1 MSMIHQRPI
10 DILTGTF
17 GTVRHIDVRTA
28 AGGDLSRMPLCHR
41 VLLENVLRQPDADVA
56 EAGRRALLDWLDPG
70 RSEAEIPF
78 APSRILMHDTTCGPA
93 LVDIAAMRD
102 ALAEAGGDPA
112 RLNPACPV
120 ATSTDHSVA
129 VDVSARP
136 DALRHNMTREME
148 RNAERYRF
156 MKWAA
161 NTVRGFRV
169 FPPGTGIMHTI
180 NMERLATV
188 VSVEE
193 RDGVRWAVPDTLVGT
208 DSHTPM
214 INSLGVLGWGVGGI
228 EAEAVMFGVPLAL
241 RIPEVIGVR
250 LAGRLPE
257 GCLATDL
264 ALVVTERLRKLGV
277 AGEFVEFF
285 GPGVASLSSGER
297 SVVANM
303 APEYG
308 ASTGFFPIDRRT
320 LAYLRDTGRDKTQCA
335 LVAAYAQA
343 IGLWYEPEATPR
355 YTETIAID
363 LPSLGPSLAGP
374 RRPHDRLAPEQ
385 VPAIMAPLTS
395 GAKPP
400 AIELPDGA
408 DDVPDDAVAIA
419 AITSCTNTTDLGL
432 LIAAGLLA
440 RKARKFALR
449 PPAWVKTSLTV
460 GSPATER
467 RLARV
472 GLLDDLETLGFGIAA
487 YGCATC
493 IGNSGPLLPVVAK
506 AMERR
511 GIKPTVVL
519 SGNRNFPG
527 RVHPQLTSA
536 LLMSPPL
543 VIAWALNGR
552 AVLDVTRDSLGT
564 GPNGEAIHLADLWPT
579 SEEVEAVLARA
590 IDPDDVA
597 ASYETAESSPAWR
610 ELPAPDTERFPWDA
624 DSTYLRR
631 PPFVNFGPSEP
642 LAPIF
647 RAHPLI
653 VLGDDITTD
662 HISPASAIPAGS
674 DAGRHLIAR
683 GANPRDLN
691 VYASRRGNWE
701 VMLRGLFTNRTV
713 VNSLCPDS
721 PPGHTVFAPT
731 GEVLPVW
738 IAAER
743 YAQAGLPTVLI
754 AGERYGTGSSRDW
767 AAKGTHLLGVR
778 AVLAQSFE
786 RIHRSNLVGMGILP
800 LRIPSAWRP
809 DALKLVPGDEVEVH
823 AEPQALVPRAS
834 IRVVLRRASGTVES
848 CEATALLET
857 ELDIA
862 LIRAGGVI
870 PMILQRALAA

>member
-28 AGGDLSRMPLCHR
+28 AGRDLSRMPLCHR

-214 INSLGVLGWGVGGI
+214 VNSLGVLGWGVGGI

-250 LAGRLPE
+250 LEGRLPE

-285 GPGVASLSSGER
+285 GPGVASLSAGER

-308 ASTGFFPIDRRT
+308 ASTGFFPIDERT
-320 LAYLRDTGRDKTQCA
+320 LAYLRDTGRSEAQRA
-335 LVAAYAQA
+335 LVKAYAQA
-343 IGLWYEPEATPR
+343 IGLWYEPEAAPR
-355 YTETIAID
+355 YTETISIE
-363 LPSLGPSLAGP
+363 LPSLRPTLAGP
-374 RRPHDRLAPEQ
+374 RRPHDRLAPDQ
-385 VPAIMAPLTS
+385 VPAVMAPLTA

-400 AIELPDGA
+400 AEG
-408 DDVPDDAVAIA
+408 DDVPEDAVAIA

-432 LIAAGLLA
+432 LVTAGLLA
-440 RKARKFALR
+440 RKARRLGLR
-449 PPAWVKTSLTV
+449 PPAWVKTSLTP
-460 GSPATER
+460 GSPATAR
-467 RLARV
+467 RLARA
-472 GLLDDLETLGFGIAA
+472 GLLEDLEALGFGIAA

-493 IGNSGPLLPVVAK
+493 IGNSGPLLPVVAE

-511 GIKPTVVL
+511 GIKPVVVL
-519 SGNRNFPG
+519 SGNRNFP
-527 RVHPQLTSA
+527 
-536 LLMSPPL
+536 
-543 VIAWALNGR
+543 
-552 AVLDVTRDSLGT
+552 
-564 GPNGEAIHLADLWPT
+564 
-579 SEEVEAVLARA
+579 
-590 IDPDDVA
+590 A
-597 ASYETAESSPAWR
+597 AC
-610 ELPAPDTERFPWDA
+610 
-624 DSTYLRR
+624 
-631 PPFVNFGPSEP
+631 
-642 LAPIF
+642 I
-647 RAHPLI
+647 
-653 VLGDDITTD
+653 
-662 HISPASAIPAGS
+662 
-674 DAGRHLIAR
+674 
-683 GANPRDLN
+683 
-691 VYASRRGNWE
+691 
-701 VMLRGLFTNRTV
+701 
-713 VNSLCPDS
+713 
-721 PPGHTVFAPT
+721 
-731 GEVLPVW
+731 
-738 IAAER
+738 
-743 YAQAGLPTVLI
+743 
-754 AGERYGTGSSRDW
+754 
-767 AAKGTHLLGVR
+767 
-778 AVLAQSFE
+778 
-786 RIHRSNLVGMGILP
+786 RS
-800 LRIPSAWRP
+800 
-809 DALKLVPGDEVEVH
+809 
-823 AEPQALVPRAS
+823 
-834 IRVVLRRASGTVES
+834 
-848 CEATALLET
+848 
-857 ELDIA
+857 
-862 LIRAGGVI
+862 
-870 PMILQRALAA
+870 